1 MYKYYNANS
10 QNNFVNDC
18 VIRSISVAENKSW
31 GDTYDDLSRIAKKN
45 GILLDDVNFVEPL
58 LDYRYN
64 RIETYPG
71 DTVRDVLADNP
82 KGIYLITMN
91 GHITVGIDGIVYDT
105 FDCRD
110 RIVRNVWVVSR
121 D

>member
-1 MYKYYNANS
+1 MFNSYNQNPYFNPYFNPQQPQPVAPMKYNA
-10 QNNFVNDC
+10 
-18 VIRSISVAENKSW
+18 
-31 GDTYDDLSRIAKKN
+31 GGLH
-45 GILLDDVNFVEPL
+45 
-58 LDYRYN
+58 RYN

-110 RIVRNVWVVSR
+110 RIVRNVWVVK
-121 D
+121 